1 MTHRLRHIAL
11 CAVVIAGSFSAA
23 ITAQSQSDRK
33 LLPLNEKVV
42 PVTPLSSSWQPPMR
56 HYAQNKISY
65 AQAKSIAERRVPGAK
80 VVDISLNGNTYR
92 VRMERRDGRVVDVYI
107 DAVTGRVR

>member
-1 MTHRLRHIAL
+1 MFKVRHIPLIAAAAL
-11 CAVVIAGSFSAA
+11 GSFAVSSAA
-23 ITAQSQSDRK
+23 QASQSHYPQQYR
-33 LLPLNEKVV
+33 PA
-42 PVTPLSSSWQPPMR
+42 VTYQSPASAAQNQR
-56 HYAQNKISY
+56 YAQARISY

-92 VRMERRDGRVVDVYI
+92 VRMERRDGRVVDVYV